1 MTSTPTGVQS
11 MAWSATDP
19 SICHS
24 ETASIMSQNTQAGW
38 SESPDIPPGYIQSDV
53 ASISDPSWS
62 ATAATPQPLR
72 DPKIESPMSHQ
83 NPSLTSLG
91 TNPGPRKAIE
101 CTMCFVEG
109 ILVGFSRKSD
119 FKKHLQNFHHTNNI
133 WVCQYTGCSMTFDFE
148 KAYVAHVK
156 AYHSDMHL
164 PPNKA
169 RVELCPQLVFACG
182 FRGCKDRVFE
192 ASSEEEAKVLRDKY
206 FDHVAKHFDMQDTIG
221 DWEYYTQI
229 HNLLRQE
236 AVKDMWKQCVW
247 QKSIRKS
254 LRWQPRSSADLK
266 RILESRHLFDMPRLL
281 HWAWTLGGEPYRSSN
296 ADGPEPPSGIKRPI
310 KRDCALTA
318 TKHESLM
325 KPALLKV
332 SFPVSQQAF
341 LSVPPPKSVPQQTV
355 YPTDPRSSGGSF
367 STKSNH
373 TPLSRATMADQEG
386 WPQPAHPNSPYPGPD
401 GNQWGGGYG
410 FATPTSEPIPHTPL
424 SAPHNG
430 VDHSMNGMLPPSTDQ
445 IQSHNSLHHAQLQQP
460 QQHRPI
466 AHHQA
471 YPLQHQHQPSPNPAL
486 HQYQHHQPQQ
496 WSAPAGMEVMTSIE
510 TSRPYEQSV
519 DMKPPKRTLSMPVK
533 SIENMRQ
540 KRRDTAAGDG
550 MTPSSAVM
558 QSSDYGAALR
568 VGQLHTS
575 GSYMNEVS
583 MSG

>member
-1 MTSTPTGVQS
+1 MT
-11 MAWSATDP
+11 WSATEP

-38 SESPDIPPGYIQSDV
+38 GETPDVPAGYVQSDV
-53 ASISDPSWS
+53 SGMSDPSWS
-62 ATAATPQPLR
+62 ASAATPQPLR

-83 NPSLTSLG
+83 NPSLSSLG
-91 TNPGPRKAIE
+91 TTNPASRKAIE

-182 FRGCKDRVFE
+182 FKGCKDRVFE

-206 FDHVAKHFDMQDTIG
+206 FDHVAKHFDIG
-221 DWEYYTQI
+221 DSIGHWEYYTQVQ
-229 HNLLRQE
+229 NLLRQE

-247 QKSIRKS
+247 QKSIRNS

-266 RILESRHLFDMPRLL
+266 RLLECRHLFDMPRLL

-296 ADGPEPPSGIKRPI
+296 MDGPEPPSGIKRPV
-310 KRDCALTA
+310 KRDCPLTDS
-318 TKHESLM
+318 KHESLM

-341 LSVPPPKSVPQQTV
+341 LAIEPPKPTPQPTV
-355 YPTDPRSSGGSF
+355 YPPDPRSSGSF

-373 TPLSRATMADQEG
+373 TSLSHATMSDQEG
-386 WPQPAHPNSPYPGPD
+386 WPQSAHPTSPYPGPN

-410 FATPTSEPIPHTPL
+410 FATPTSETAVPHPSL
-424 SAPHNG
+424 SATHDA
-430 VDHSMNGMLPPSTDQ
+430 VDHPMNGMLPPSSDQ
-445 IQSHNSLHHAQLQQP
+445 IQPHTSLHHAQLQQP
-460 QQHRPI
+460 QQHRQM
-466 AHHQA
+466 AHHQP
-471 YPLQHQHQPSPNPAL
+471 YPLQHQHQQPPGQAL
-486 HQYQHHQPQQ
+486 HPYQHHQPQQ
-496 WSAPAGMEVMTSIE
+496 WSAPAGMEVMSPIE
-510 TSRPYEQSV
+510 APRAYEQGG
-519 DMKPPKRTLSMPVK
+519 DMKPPKRTLSMPAK
-533 SIENMRQ
+533 SMENLRQ
-540 KRRDTAAGDG
+540 KRRDPVAGE
-550 MTPSSAVM
+550 AVPPLPGVV
-558 QSSDYGAALR
+558 QSQDYGVQIR
-568 VGQLHTS
+568 GGQLHTP
-575 GSYMNEVS
+575 GTYINEVS